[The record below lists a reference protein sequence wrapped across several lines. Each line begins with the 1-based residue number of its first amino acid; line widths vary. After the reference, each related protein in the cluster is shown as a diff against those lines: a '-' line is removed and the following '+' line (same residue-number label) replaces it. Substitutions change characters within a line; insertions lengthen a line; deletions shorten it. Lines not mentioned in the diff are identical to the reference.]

1 MQIKRFISV
10 FLMMLPFSLQAETSA
25 LENTQV
31 KTSLAVTADKEKVFG
46 TFSAYG
52 DGKSINETLN
62 APANQAEVVHFSSTE
77 TVPGQFEL
85 KVEVHGK
92 TLTASVDKDNKS
104 AKLAAVD
111 GKGAEVFLN
120 AKDRSQLDA
129 LFKAYEQQGYGG
141 QSDAGNMLKRLLSL
155 WAQTPD
161 SVSLQRSVDG
171 VSTSAYQNLCSYKGM
186 ELAAS
191 HDGNQCGYDDPECT
205 SLALL
210 GSRGSNTESFI
221 NGQWTTAVPD
231 HIPYVRQRGECYGNC
246 GGGCPSGN
254 QILTRDCL
262 NHDQCVRNGHSL
274 ASAWCNDDFT
284 YTFDDAMFAPEC
296 PGTD

>member
-1 MQIKRFISV
+1 MKTIKLAALLLTI
-10 FLMMLPFSLQAETSA
+10 LPLSLQADTNSKRLPEP
-25 LENTQV
+25 LEIKIDRENISGVFWGQGEQNILG
-31 KTSLAVTADKEKVFG
+31 KALAVQGEKR
-46 TFSAYG
+46 TQ
-52 DGKSINETLN
+52 L
-62 APANQAEVVHFSSTE
+62 HFSSMQIA
-77 TVPGQFEL
+77 PGQFEL
-85 KVEVHGK
+85 ALVVHGK
-92 TLTASVDKDNKS
+92 SLTASVDKDSKS
-104 AKLAAVD
+104 AKLSALDA
-111 GKGAEVFLN
+111 KGQAVFLN
-120 AKDRSQLDA
+120 EKDRLQLTA
-129 LFKAYEQQGYGG
+129 LLKTYELQGYGK
-141 QSDAGNMLKRLLSL
+141 QNDAANMLKRLLSL

-161 SVSLQRSVDG
+161 SVSLQRTIDG
-171 VSTSAYQNLCSYKGM
+171 VSTSAYENLCSYNGL

-205 SLALL
+205 SLALV

-231 HIPYVRQRGECYGNC
+231 HIPNVRQRGECYGNC

-274 ASAWCNDDFT
+274 ISGWCNDDFT

>member
-1 MQIKRFISV
+1 MKSKHLATLLLIV
-10 FLMMLPFSLQAETSA
+10 LPLSLQAETAEPKNKA
-25 LENTQV
+25 LQN
-31 KTSLAVTADKEKVFG
+31 SLEIRADKDNISGIFLAEGYQTLQDKERAGQEKKQAQVR
-46 TFSAYG
+46 FSGIQIA
-52 DGKSINETLN
+52 
-62 APANQAEVVHFSSTE
+62 
-77 TVPGQFEL
+77 PGQFEL

-92 TLTASVDKDNKS
+92 ILTASVDKANQS
-104 AKLAAVD
+104 AKLSALDA
-111 GKGAEVFLN
+111 KGQAIFLN
-120 AKDRSQLDA
+120 GKDRLQLSA
-129 LFKAYEQQGYGG
+129 LLNTYEQLGYGK
-141 QSDAGNMLKRLLSL
+141 QNDAANMLKRLFSL

-161 SVSLQRSVDG
+161 TVSLQRTIDG
-171 VSTSAYQNLCSYKGM
+171 VSASAYQNLCSYKGL

-210 GSRGSNTESFI
+210 GSRGSNTESYI

-231 HIPYVRQRGECYGNC
+231 HIPNVRQRGECYGNC
-246 GGGCPSGN
+246 GGGCPSGD

-274 ASAWCNDDFT
+274 ISGWCNDDFT

>member
-1 MQIKRFISV
+1 MKTIKFAALLLTI
-10 FLMMLPFSLQAETSA
+10 LPLSLQAEAAESNKKNLQNP
-25 LENTQV
+25 LEINLDRENISGV
-31 KTSLAVTADKEKVFG
+31 FLAEGEPASLNKALAVQGEKQ
-46 TFSAYG
+46 
-52 DGKSINETLN
+52 TLIR
-62 APANQAEVVHFSSTE
+62 FSSIE
-77 TVPGQFEL
+77 KAPGQFEL
-85 KVEVHGK
+85 ELVVHGK

-104 AKLAAVD
+104 AKLSALDAR
-111 GKGAEVFLN
+111 GQAIFLN
-120 AKDRSQLDA
+120 EKDRLQLSA
-129 LFKAYEQQGYGG
+129 LLKTYELQGYGK
-141 QSDAGNMLKRLLSL
+141 QNDAANMLKRLLSL

-161 SVSLQRSVDG
+161 MVSLQRTIDG
-171 VSTSAYQNLCSYKGM
+171 VSTSAYQSLCSYNGL

-205 SLALL
+205 SLALV

-231 HIPYVRQRGECYGNC
+231 HIPNVRQRGECYGNC

-274 ASAWCNDDFT
+274 ISGWCNDDFT